1 MGKLPADVGCCVF
14 NAETCAAVYNAF
26 ATGMPLV
33 ERIVTVDGDCIKTPK
48 NVLVPLGTTYR
59 DLIAFCGGLTEEPK
73 KIINGGPMMGFAQ
86 WSIDSAVTKGTSAIL
101 AFSDRMEHPYE
112 QPINCI
118 RCGRCVRGCPM
129 RLMPN
134 YLAMFT
140 IQNKLELADEFNLT
154 SCVECGSCS
163 YNCPAHVPIVQ
174 YIRAS
179 KVKLADY
186 KRAKQAALDQSKNK

>member
-1 MGKLPADVGCCVF
+1 
-14 NAETCAAVYNAF
+14 
-26 ATGMPLV
+26 
-33 ERIVTVDGDCIKTPK
+33 
-48 NVLVPLGTTYR
+48 
-59 DLIAFCGGLTEEPK
+59 
-73 KIINGGPMMGFAQ
+73 
-86 WSIDSAVTKGTSAIL
+86 
-101 AFSDRMEHPYE
+101 
-112 QPINCI
+112 
-118 RCGRCVRGCPM
+118 M

-163 YNCPAHVPIVQ
+163 YNCPAHMPIVQ

-186 KRAKQAALDQSKNK
+186 KKAKQAALEQSKITSKEEKQNG